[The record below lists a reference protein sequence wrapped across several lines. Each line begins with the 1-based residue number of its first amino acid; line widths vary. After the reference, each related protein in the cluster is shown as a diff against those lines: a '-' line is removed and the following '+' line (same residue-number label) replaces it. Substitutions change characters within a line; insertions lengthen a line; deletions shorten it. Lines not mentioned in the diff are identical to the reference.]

1 MITRRPCIVVATL
14 CCLVALATSASA
26 EGAWVLWKQTTSPV
40 ASWELIGA
48 HATMKECS
56 QHLVQ
61 FALFLSEKEG
71 YVVSGLIE
79 STTTANL
86 HYERDRVSF
95 FCLPD
100 TVDPREPKGK

>member
-1 MITRRPCIVVATL
+1 
-14 CCLVALATSASA
+14 
-26 EGAWVLWKQTTSPV
+26 
-40 ASWELIGA
+40 
-48 HATMKECS
+48 MKECS

-61 FALFLSEKEG
+61 FALLLSEKEG

-79 STTTANL
+79 GANTVNL

-100 TVDPREPKGK
+100 TVDPRGPKGE